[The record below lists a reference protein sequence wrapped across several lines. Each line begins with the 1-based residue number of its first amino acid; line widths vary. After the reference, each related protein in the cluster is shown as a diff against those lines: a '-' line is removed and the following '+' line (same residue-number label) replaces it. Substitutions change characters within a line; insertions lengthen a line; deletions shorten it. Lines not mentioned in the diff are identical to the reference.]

1 MEKRTADIHIR
12 LTEKEAMDL
21 KRKANMCGI
30 TQSSL
35 IRILLKGYEPRE
47 KPDDRFYEVMRQMS
61 AIGNNL
67 NQLAAKANSLGLID
81 ATEYKRQAEWFNNFQ
96 LAVEREFLCPVKSR
110 IEFK

>member
-1 MEKRTADIHIR
+1 MKKRTEDIHIR
-12 LTEKEAMDL
+12 LTEQEAEDL
-21 KRKANMCGI
+21 KRKASLCGI

-67 NQLAAKANSLGLID
+67 NQIAARANALGYID
-81 ATEYKRQAEWFNNFQ
+81 AQEYKRQAERFNQFQ
-96 LAVEREFLCPVKSR
+96 LAVEREFICPVKSR